1 MQDTNERQHLKRTT
15 DHTSSKYSDNIP
27 CCPVCGNA
35 SVVTELVKEVG
46 DINRKISL
54 MDTAFLRDDLSSPDY
69 PGHRSFHLE
78 RRAVDKIISEYKI
91 SGTKVIIGIV
101 ITFML
106 GLIASGFVA
115 KLANI
120 LATGG

>member
-1 MQDTNERQHLKRTT
+1 MQDTTERQHLKRTT

-27 CCPVCGNA
+27 CCPVCGNV
-35 SVVTELVKEVG
+35 SVVTELVKEVE
-46 DINRKISL
+46 DININS
-54 MDTAFLRDDLSSPDY
+54 AFLRDDLSSPDY

-78 RRAVDKIISEYKI
+78 RRASDKIISEYKI
-91 SGTKVIIGIV
+91 SGTKVIIGII

>member
-1 MQDTNERQHLKRTT
+1 MQDTTERQHLKQTT
-15 DHTSSKYSDNIP
+15 DAIANKYLDSVSCYP
-27 CCPVCGNA
+27 ACGNA
-35 SVVTELVKEVG
+35 AEIRNLVKEVG

-78 RRAVDKIISEYKI
+78 RRASDKIISEYKI
-91 SGTKVIIGIV
+91 SGTKVIIGSV
-101 ITFML
+101 VTFML

>member
-1 MQDTNERQHLKRTT
+1 MQDTTERQHLKQTT
-15 DHTSSKYSDNIP
+15 DAIANKYLDNISCYP
-27 CCPVCGNA
+27 ACGNA
-35 SVVTELVKEVG
+35 AEIRNLVKEVE

-78 RRAVDKIISEYKI
+78 RRASDKIISEYKI

-106 GLIASGFVA
+106 GLIASGLVA

-120 LATGG
+120 ATGG